1 MLRASLALA
10 AASAV
15 AAWGAAPSYS
25 AASIV
30 NAGNFTPGPFAPNS
44 LLTIFGSNLARSAQ
58 AIGDADVRDGYLPT
72 ELNYTQVFVD
82 NSPAP
87 LWYVSD
93 GQINFLMPAKQ
104 AIGTA
109 KIRVAREGVSGPE
122 VILQVVDAAPA
133 LFATADGYA
142 IATDARNVVLTADH
156 PAHSGDI
163 IVVYATG
170 LGKTSPNTATGVL
183 PKDGAQ
189 IVMLNDLKVTIA
201 GVTLDTSRILYA
213 GLSPGFAGLYQI
225 NIALPDQLDADPE
238 IRVTVGAQVSPA
250 GLKLIVR

>member
-10 AASAV
+10 AVSAV

-44 LLTIFGSNLARSAQ
+44 LLTIFGTDLARSAQ
-58 AIGDADVRDGYLPT
+58 ALGEADVRDGYLPT

-104 AIGTA
+104 AIGPA
-109 KIRVAREGVSGPE
+109 KIRVAREGFSGPE
-122 VILQVVDAAPA
+122 VVVQVVDAAPA
-133 LFATADGYA
+133 LFATTDGYA
-142 IATDARNVVLTADH
+142 IATDAKGGVLSADH
-156 PAHSGDI
+156 PAHGGDI
-163 IVVYATG
+163 VVVYVTG
-170 LGKTSPNTATGVL
+170 LGKTAPNTATGAL
-183 PKDGAQ
+183 PKDAAP
-189 IVMLNDLKVTIA
+189 ILMLNSLTVSVGGA
-201 GVTLDTSRILYA
+201 VLEPSRVLYA
-213 GLSPGFAGLYQI
+213 GLTPGCAGLYQL
-225 NIALPDQLDADPE
+225 NLALPDQVGADPE
-238 IRVTVGAQVSPA
+238 IRVAVGPQASPA
-250 GLKLIVR
+250 GLKLNVR

>member
-10 AASAV
+10 AVSAV

-44 LLTIFGSNLARSAQ
+44 LLTIFGANLARSAQ
-58 AIGDADVRDGYLPT
+58 AIGEADVRDGYLPT

-82 NSPAP
+82 NIPAP

-104 AIGTA
+104 ATGPA

-122 VILQVVDAAPA
+122 VAVQVVDAAPA

-142 IATDARNVVLTADH
+142 VATDAKGALLTTDS
-156 PAHSGDI
+156 PAQGGDI
-163 IVVYATG
+163 IVLYATG
-170 LGKTSPNTATGVL
+170 LGKTSPNTATGAL
-183 PKDGAQ
+183 PRDAAQ
-189 IVMLNDLKVTIA
+189 IVMLNDLKVII
-201 GVTLDTSRILYA
+201 GGITLEASRILYA
-213 GLSPGFAGLYQI
+213 GVSPGYAGLYQI
-225 NIALPDQLDADPE
+225 NLSLPDHVDALPE
-238 IRVTVGAQVSPA
+238 IRVTIGAQSSPS
-250 GLKLIVR
+250 GLKLPAR

>member
-1 MLRASLALA
+1 MLRVSLALA

-44 LLTIFGSNLARSAQ
+44 ILTIFGANLARSAQ
-58 AIGDADVRDGYLPT
+58 AIGAADVRDGYLPT
-72 ELNYTQVFVD
+72 ELNYTEVFVD
-82 NSPAP
+82 NIPAP

-104 AIGTA
+104 ATGPA

-122 VILQVVDAAPA
+122 TMVQVIDAAPA
-133 LFATADGYA
+133 LCATADGYA
-142 IATDARNVVLTADH
+142 IATDAKGVLLTADS

-163 IVVYATG
+163 IVLYATG
-170 LGKTSPNTATGVL
+170 LGKTSPNTATGAL
-183 PKDGAQ
+183 PRDAAQ
-189 IVMLNDLKVTIA
+189 IVLLSDLKIIIG
-201 GVTLDTSRILYA
+201 GVTLDASRIQYA
-213 GLSPGFAGLYQI
+213 GVSPGYSGLYQI
-225 NIALPDQLDADPE
+225 NLVLPDHLDAFPE
-238 IRVTVGAQVSPA
+238 LRVAIGAQSSPA
-250 GLKLIVR
+250 GLKLPAH

>member
-1 MLRASLALA
+1 MLRASLVLV

-30 NAGNFTPGPFAPNS
+30 NAGNYTPGPFAPNS
-44 LLTIFGSNLARSAQ
+44 ILTIFGSNLARSAQ
-58 AIGDADVRDGYLPT
+58 AITDADVADGYLPT

-93 GQINFLMPAKQ
+93 TQINFLMPAKQ

-109 KIRVAREGVSGPE
+109 KIRVAREGLSGPE
-122 VILQVVDAAPA
+122 IVLQVIDAAPA

-142 IATDARNVVLTADH
+142 VATDAKNTLLTTDW
-156 PAHSGDI
+156 PAHAGDI
-163 IVVYATG
+163 IVIYATG
-170 LGKTSPNTATGVL
+170 LGKTQVNPATGAL
-183 PKDGAQ
+183 PKNGSQ
-189 IVMLNDLKVTIA
+189 IVLLSDLQVTI
-201 GVTLDTSRILYA
+201 GGTVLDPAQVQYA

-225 NIALPDQLDADPE
+225 NLVVPDQAGMDPE
-238 IRVTVGAQVSPA
+238 IRVSIRGQSSPG
-250 GLKLIVR
+250 GLKLPAR